1 MRTPLDE
8 TDWAM
13 LEISAD
19 VNPGWSPSRLNAP
32 VEQLDTTPQRTR
44 AADWRLTT
52 HGGGP
57 SVRSPL
63 LGLYEVMSYP
73 VR

>member
-1 MRTPLDE
+1 
-8 TDWAM
+8 M

-19 VNPGWSPSRLNAP
+19 VNPGWSSSRLNAP
-32 VEQLDTTPQRTR
+32 VEQLDTTPQPTR

-52 HGGGP
+52 HSGGP

-63 LGLYEVMSYP
+63 LGLYEVRSYP